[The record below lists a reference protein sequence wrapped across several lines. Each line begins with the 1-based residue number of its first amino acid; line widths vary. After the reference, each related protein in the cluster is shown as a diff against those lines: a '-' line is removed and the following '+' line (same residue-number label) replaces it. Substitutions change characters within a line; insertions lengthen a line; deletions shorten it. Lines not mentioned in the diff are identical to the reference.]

1 MAFTIEKLR
10 DDLTFGAV
18 VTGLAPGDITSEEVR
33 ERLRDTWYQAGLVIF
48 KGHEVTSQFQIDLS
62 EVFAA
67 CEVHQVREIRHPEI
81 DKLIRLTSDPQ
92 GKDQDLIAVEGK
104 TGCAWLPWHKDVIFT
119 AGMNHGGLLRATKL
133 TSTGGE
139 TGFIDQIDAYARLP
153 EATRARIEGLE
164 IVYKYGPI
172 ETSPWAAREKVVY
185 LKKSWMNQSM
195 DERAARDW
203 PSVVHPL
210 VFVQSQT
217 GRKILNLSPRFAQS
231 VLGWDKA
238 ESDALLDELCNH
250 VWDSPAYF
258 HKWAYDHMVLWDNWR
273 MLHCVIPGPV
283 DEIREV
289 ERTTIQGDYG
299 MGRVLQD
306 A

>member
-1 MAFTIEKLR
+1 MTFTIEKLR
-10 DDLTFGAV
+10 DDLTFGSV
-18 VTGLAPGDITSEEVR
+18 VTGLQPGDLSSEEVR
-33 ERLRDTWYQAGLVIF
+33 DRLRQTWYQAGLMVF
-48 KGHEVTSQFQIDLS
+48 KGEPVTSEFQIELS

-67 CEVHQVREIRHPEI
+67 CEVHQVREIRHPENE
-81 DKLIRLTSDPQ
+81 KLIRLVSDPQ
-92 GKDQDLIAVEGK
+92 GEGQDLIAVNGE

-119 AGMNHGGLLRATKL
+119 AGMNHGGLLRATKI
-133 TSTGGE
+133 TSRGGE
-139 TGFIDQIDAYARLP
+139 TGFVDQIDAYDRLS
-153 EATRARIEGLE
+153 EAMKARIDGLE

-172 ETSPWAAREKVVY
+172 ETSPWAARERVQY
-185 LKKSWMNQSM
+185 LKKSWMNESM
-195 DERAARDW
+195 DARAATDW

-210 VFVQSQT
+210 VFVQPQT

-238 ESDALLDELCNH
+238 ESDTLLDELCNH
-250 VWDSPAYF
+250 VWDSPSYF
-258 HKWAYDHMVLWDNWR
+258 HSWQLDHMVLWDNWR

-283 DEIREV
+283 DEIRIV